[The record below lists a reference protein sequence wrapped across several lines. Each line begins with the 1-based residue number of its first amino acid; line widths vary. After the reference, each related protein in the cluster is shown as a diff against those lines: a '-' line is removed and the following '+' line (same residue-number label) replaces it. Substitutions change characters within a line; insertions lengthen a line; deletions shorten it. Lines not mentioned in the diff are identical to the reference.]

1 MLHRMAEYD
10 LTKLAELGNRYERL
24 RTEADQVS
32 KQVAVE
38 VALADAA
45 GVKQVDI
52 VRASRLTR
60 ERIRQLRV
68 AREKGTS

>member
-10 LTKLAELGNRYERL
+10 LTKLTELGNRYERL